1 MLCHS
6 VLGQNG
12 HFVHKFSFFFSS
24 LSRAMEELIGFVWG
38 RTELVLQ
45 TQSEGRGKEWE
56 VGNASASCT
65 WRSLS
70 LGHTPALDVRK
81 SVGKHGGQKGQ
92 VAAGLPCRLTQ
103 ADLLPSW
110 DVLIHDWQQ
119 VCLYPFMRAV
129 FLFVCLFFWGG
140 LFECFSLLS
149 CVVNSAFGSK
159 GSQHSG
165 DAKIALCRQVSSC
178 QELFERDAVPKRIC
192 KP

>member
-81 SVGKHGGQKGQ
+81 SVGKKRKKKGQ

-129 FLFVCLFFWGG
+129 FFVCLFVCF
-140 LFECFSLLS
+140 FEEVFLS
-149 CVVNSAFGSK
+149 VFPCWVVWLTQPLG
-159 GSQHSG
+159 
-165 DAKIALCRQVSSC
+165 V
-178 QELFERDAVPKRIC
+178 RDHNTVVMQR
-192 KP
+192 